1 MGITYEKERQYFGVT
16 QQVQIAKKK
25 KKKKEP
31 LNLSINDIVKANLR
45 LIIHSF
51 HENPMTFN

>member
-1 MGITYEKERQYFGVT
+1 MRKKDYFSVT
-16 QQVQIAKKK
+16 QQVQIVKK

-31 LNLSINDIVKANLR
+31 LNLSINDIEKANLR

-51 HENPMTFN
+51 HENPMTYN